1 MAFTDW
7 TFLGV
12 YWLWWAAAAAVML
25 LAWSLTPMRLPG
37 KGPRR
42 GESSAILDIRSLLWV
57 YPAADVVRLLREQ
70 PGLRTYELDLAR
82 GVARVAFDRR
92 VTSAARLQDFVNSCA
107 HHCRGDRA
115 GAHSCPTTLND
126 D

>member
-1 MAFTDW
+1 MLSPDW

-12 YWLWWAAAAAVML
+12 HWLWWLAAAAGML
-25 LAWSLTPMRLPG
+25 FVWSLGPVRHPG
-37 KGPRR
+37 EGPRP
-42 GESSAILDIRSLLWV
+42 GESTAILAIHSLLWV
-57 YPAADVVRLLREQ
+57 YPAADVARVLMQQ
-70 PGLRTYELDLAR
+70 PGLRTVELDLDR
-82 GVARVAFDRR
+82 GLARVAFDPR
-92 VTSAARLQDFVNSCA
+92 VTSVVRLRGFVTDCA